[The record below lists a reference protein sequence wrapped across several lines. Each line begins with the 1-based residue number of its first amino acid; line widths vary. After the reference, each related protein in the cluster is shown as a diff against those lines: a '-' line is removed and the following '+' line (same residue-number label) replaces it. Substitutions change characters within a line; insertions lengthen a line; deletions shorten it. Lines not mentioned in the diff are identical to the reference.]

1 MIEKRD
7 RARQKELKF
16 IHYYVELFE
25 KDAMDVVA
33 EYGRMEIVELG
44 SAGEDNIDEKE
55 NEKEDKETEK
65 KADLE

>member
-1 MIEKRD
+1 
-7 RARQKELKF
+7 
-16 IHYYVELFE
+16 
-25 KDAMDVVA
+25 
-33 EYGRMEIVELG
+33 MEIVELG